1 MSGRRLGWAA
11 AAITFVAVCVQ
22 APVASATTGAQTES
36 RPGRT
41 CVASL
46 TSGSVVL
53 PSVGSAVADFRCFD
67 TFSEAISHAT
77 AGRVQLAPDAGRVS
91 REEIEQSNAA
101 ASTSTTFSAA
111 TPRPAGAVLGIEY
124 VHRNYGGDALVL
136 SAASGGG
143 CYSGNTYGFPNMA
156 LYDFDNRIS
165 SAEMYSNCV
174 GKHHQGAS
182 YTGMHFYCDEARC
195 PEMGDMNDR
204 TSSIKFY

>member
-1 MSGRRLGWAA
+1 M
-11 AAITFVAVCVQ
+11 TFVAVCVQ
-22 APVASATTGAQTES
+22 APVASAAPDAQTEI

-46 TSGSVVL
+46 TGSSVML
-53 PSVGSAVADFRCFD
+53 PSVGSAVADFRCFGS
-67 TFSEAISHAT
+67 FSEAISHAT
-77 AGRVQLAPDAGRVS
+77 GGRVQLEPGARRVS
-91 REEIEQSNAA
+91 REEITRANAEAA
-101 ASTSTTFSAA
+101 ATSPSTTSASAA
-111 TPRPAGAVLGIEY
+111 TPKPAGAVLGIEY
-124 VHRNYGGDALVL
+124 VNRNYEGDALVL
-136 SAASGGG
+136 SASSGPG
-143 CYSGNTYGFPNMA
+143 CYSGTSYGFPNMA

-165 SAEMYSNCV
+165 SAEMFSNCI